1 MRLLATLA
9 ALGLAL
15 LVQTALSQLTPA
27 PARLFD
33 PFLVILVFCGLAG
46 GEVHGMLAGAAGGW
60 IQDAHFG
67 GTVVGLSGLS
77 KLVVGFAVGVA
88 GSRFLVT
95 GPAQRLLT
103 LFTAT
108 LIDGLFLERLADV
121 FGVPILPLS
130 FAGLLG
136 RAAVNAVVG
145 TGLFALL
152 DRAFPSGGGA

>member
-1 MRLLATLA
+1 MKLLGTVA
-9 ALGLAL
+9 ALLLAL
-15 LVQTALSQLTPA
+15 LAHTALTRVAPA

-33 PFLVILVFCGLAG
+33 PFLVILVFCALAG

-60 IQDAHFG
+60 IQDANFG
-67 GTVVGLSGLS
+67 GTVVGISGLS
-77 KLVVGFAVGVA
+77 KLVVGFVVCVA

-103 LFTAT
+103 LFAAT
-108 LIDGLFLERLADV
+108 LIDGLFLERLADM

-145 TGLFALL
+145 TGLFLL
-152 DRAFPSGGGA
+152 FDRALSRGGA

>member
-1 MRLLATLA
+1 MRLLGTVA
-9 ALGLAL
+9 ALLLAL
-15 LVQTALSQLTPA
+15 LAHTALTRVAPA

-60 IQDAHFG
+60 ILDANFG
-67 GTVVGLSGLS
+67 GAVVGISGLS
-77 KLVVGFAVGVA
+77 KLVVGFVVGVA

-103 LFTAT
+103 LFAAT
-108 LIDGLFLERLADV
+108 LMDGLFLERLADM
-121 FGVPILPLS
+121 FGVPVLPLS

-145 TGLFALL
+145 TGLFLL
-152 DRAFPSGGGA
+152 VDRALSGRGGV

>member
-152 DRAFPSGGGA
+152 DRVFPSGGGA

>member
-1 MRLLATLA
+1 MRVVATLA
-9 ALGLAL
+9 ALLLAL
-15 LVQTALSQLTPA
+15 LAQTALTRLAPA

-33 PFLVILVFCGLAG
+33 PFLLILVFCGLAG

-60 IQDAHFG
+60 IQDANFG
-67 GTVVGLSGLS
+67 GTVVGISGLS

-95 GPAQRLLT
+95 GPAQRLLA
-103 LFTAT
+103 LFAAT

-145 TGLFALL
+145 TGLFFLL
-152 DRAFPSGGGA
+152 DRAFPAGAGA